1 MEPKVNPEAAVVVGG
16 AAFIPKVVV
25 GAPKEK
31 PPPAAVDFAGV
42 PKLKPPVGLVVLW
55 VWMDEPKVKP
65 PPVAAGV
72 DVVSPKPVV
81 GAGAEAVVFCVP
93 KVKPEEGCPK
103 VKAPLIFSLKIKK
116 ITLLKSTNAQN
127 GYFLAESFSF
137 WRVTNTQ
144 TRGNLPKNRLLF
156 YDGFLDVGV

>member
-1 MEPKVNPEAAVVVGG
+1 MVCADKLAPRVNPDPAAGVAVEPKVNPEAAVVVGG
-16 AAFIPKVVV
+16 AAFIPNVVV

-42 PKLKPPVGLVVLW
+42 PKLKPPEGLVVLW

-65 PPVAAGV
+65 PPVAGV

-103 VKAPLIFSLKIKK
+103 VNGPLIFSEESASLLRRLSRRWGLIKL
-116 ITLLKSTNAQN
+116 TTPFLMLL
-127 GYFLAESFSF
+127 
-137 WRVTNTQ
+137 
-144 TRGNLPKNRLLF
+144 
-156 YDGFLDVGV
+156 

>member
-25 GAPKEK
+25 GAPKAK

-81 GAGAEAVVFCVP
+81 GAGAGAEAVVFCVP

-116 ITLLKSTNAQN
+116 
-127 GYFLAESFSF
+127 
-137 WRVTNTQ
+137 
-144 TRGNLPKNRLLF
+144 
-156 YDGFLDVGV
+156 

>member
-1 MEPKVNPEAAVVVGG
+1 MKPPPAGAVAVVCADKTPPRVNPDPAAGAAVEPKVNPEAAVVVGG
-16 AAFIPKVVV
+16 AAFIPNVVV

-31 PPPAAVDFAGV
+31 PPPAVVDFAGV

-81 GAGAEAVVFCVP
+81 GAGAGAGAVVFCVP

-116 ITLLKSTNAQN
+116 
-127 GYFLAESFSF
+127 
-137 WRVTNTQ
+137 
-144 TRGNLPKNRLLF
+144 
-156 YDGFLDVGV
+156 